1 MRRPVYTCDYGCPV
15 EATVDVLGGK
25 WKAVILYYLFSGP
38 KRFNELRRLLP
49 NVTQRM
55 LTLQLR
61 ELELDG
67 IVNRE
72 IFKQIPPRVEY
83 SLTEFGVSLGP
94 IIIQMRDWGEV
105 YMEQIQVRK
114 RQQMSEVTASAQP

>member
-1 MRRPVYTCDYGCPV
+1 
-15 EATVDVLGGK
+15 
-25 WKAVILYYLFSGP
+25 
-38 KRFNELRRLLP
+38 
-49 NVTQRM
+49 M

-67 IVNRE
+67 IVHRE

-94 IIIQMRDWGEV
+94 IIVQMRDWGEA
-105 YMEQIQVRK
+105 YMEQIQARK
-114 RQQMSEVTASAQP
+114 RQRMSEVTASAQPRPNRA

>member
-1 MRRPVYTCDYGCPV
+1 M
-15 EATVDVLGGK
+15 K
-25 WKAVILYYLFSGP
+25 
-38 KRFNELRRLLP
+38 LRRLLP

-94 IIIQMRDWGEV
+94 IIIQMREWGEV
-105 YMEQIQVRK
+105 YMEQIQTRK

>member
-15 EATVDVLGGK
+15 EATADVLGGK
-25 WKAVILYYLFSGP
+25 WKAVILYYLFRGP

-94 IIIQMRDWGEV
+94 IIIQMREWGEV
-105 YMEQIQVRK
+105 YMEQIQTRK

>member
-1 MRRPVYTCDYGCPV
+1 MRKPVYTCDYGCPV

-25 WKAVILYYLFSGP
+25 WKAVILYYLFRGP

-49 NVTQRM
+49 DVTQRM

-67 IVNRE
+67 IVHRE

-94 IIIQMRDWGEV
+94 IIVQMRDWGEA
-105 YMEQIQVRK
+105 YMEQIQARK
-114 RQQMSEVTASAQP
+114 RQRMSEVTTSAQP